1 VKTATEVLSVPTAA
15 PAAAPAAS
23 PGLPREPASLSETGL
38 PFVVLVDLVLKA
50 LYRRGQ
56 CTATDVAAILGLP
69 LRHVV
74 DNVLEFLKAERLAEV
89 RRSAAVAAA
98 TFEYGLSE
106 SGVLR
111 AREALE
117 RNEYLGPA
125 PVPVG
130 DYIASIRAQ
139 AGVRARLRRADFE
152 SALSQ
157 LVLPRRVLDSLGP
170 AFNRG
175 RSLFIF
181 GPPGNGKTTIAEVL
195 GRAQPGAVLMPHAVL
210 VDDQI
215 VRVYDPVHHRPL
227 PLPNGVRMDA
237 RWMPVAR
244 PLVVTGGELTLELL
258 DLGYQA
264 SSKIHHASLQLK
276 ATGGILLV
284 DDFGRQRVPPAEL
297 LNRWIVPL
305 DRGVDYYTLH
315 NGAKVELPFELL
327 LVFATNL
334 APADLVDEAFMRRI
348 RYKVRIDSPSPE
360 EYAEIF
366 RRVCERASIPFSP
379 PAAAYVLS
387 YCAERRI
394 IPRACHPRDLVEQLV
409 DMAAYREQPPALS
422 PELLMLACESYFVQE
437 SSRA

>member
-1 VKTATEVLSVPTAA
+1 MKTATEVLSAPKAA
-15 PAAAPAAS
+15 PASAPGAPAV
-23 PGLPREPASLSETGL
+23 PREPASIAETGL

-56 CTATDVAAILGLP
+56 VTAAEVAQILGLP

-89 RRSAAVAAA
+89 RRSAAVAAS

-106 SGVLR
+106 AGVMR

-125 PVPVG
+125 PVPLA

-139 AGVRARLRRADFE
+139 AGVRSRLRRVDFE
-152 SALSQ
+152 RGFAH
-157 LVLPRRVLDSLGP
+157 LVLPRRVLDALGP

-195 GRAQPGAVLMPHAVL
+195 GKAQPGAVLMPHAVM

-215 VRVYDPVHHRPL
+215 VRVYDPVHHRPI
-227 PLPNGVRMDA
+227 PVPDGTRMDA
-237 RWMPVAR
+237 RWIAVAR
-244 PLVVTGGELTLELL
+244 PLVVAGGELTLELL

-264 SSKIHHASLQLK
+264 SSRIHHASLQLK
-276 ATGGILLV
+276 ATGGILLI

-334 APADLVDEAFMRRI
+334 APADLVDEAFLRRI
-348 RYKVRIDSPSPE
+348 RYKLRIDSPTPE

-366 RRVCERASIPFSP
+366 RRVCEHAGVTFQPQ
-379 PAAAYVLS
+379 AVAYVLS

-394 IPRACHPRDLVEQLV
+394 IPRSCHPRDIVEQLV
-409 DMAAYREQPPALS
+409 DMAAYREETPAFS
-422 PELLMLACESYFVQE
+422 PELLTLACESYFVQA
-437 SSRA
+437 SASA

>member
-1 VKTATEVLSVPTAA
+1 VTAEVLSVPPAA
-15 PAAAPAAS
+15 PAPTVNAPA
-23 PGLPREPASLSETGL
+23 LPREPASLAETGL

-56 CTATDVAAILGLP
+56 CTATDAAGMLGLP
-69 LRHVV
+69 LRHVI

-130 DYIASIRAQ
+130 DYVASIQAQ
-139 AGVRARLRRADFE
+139 AAVRPRLRRVDFE
-152 SALSQ
+152 SAFGH

-170 AFNRG
+170 AFNSG

-195 GRAQPGAVLMPHAVL
+195 GKAQPGAVLMPHAVL

-215 VRVYDPVHHRPL
+215 VRVYDPVHHRPV

-237 RWMPVAR
+237 RWMAVAR
-244 PLVVTGGELTLELL
+244 PLVVAGGELTLELL

-315 NGAKVELPFELL
+315 NGAKVEIPFELL

-334 APADLVDEAFMRRI
+334 APADLVDEAFLRRI
-348 RYKVRIDSPSPE
+348 RYKVRIDSPTPE

-366 RRVCERASIPFSP
+366 RRVSERANVAFHPQAVS
-379 PAAAYVLS
+379 YVLS

-394 IPRACHPRDLVEQLV
+394 IPRSCHPRDIVAQLV
-409 DMAAYREQPPALS
+409 DMAAYREEPPSLS
-422 PELLMLACESYFVQE
+422 PDLLTLACESYFVQE
-437 SSRA
+437 SQR